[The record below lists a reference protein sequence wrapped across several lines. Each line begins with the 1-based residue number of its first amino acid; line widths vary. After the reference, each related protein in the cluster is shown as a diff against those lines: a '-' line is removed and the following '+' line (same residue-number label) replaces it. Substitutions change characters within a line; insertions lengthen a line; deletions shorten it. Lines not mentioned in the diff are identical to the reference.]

1 MKKVWEIL
9 SNFDVF
15 INDVLEEED
24 DEFGKE

>member
-15 INDVLEEED
+15 INDVLEEGD
-24 DEFGKE
+24 NEFGKE

>member
-1 MKKVWEIL
+1 MKKVREIL

-24 DEFGKE
+24 NEFGKE

>member
-24 DEFGKE
+24 NEFGKE

>member
-24 DEFGKE
+24 NDFGKE